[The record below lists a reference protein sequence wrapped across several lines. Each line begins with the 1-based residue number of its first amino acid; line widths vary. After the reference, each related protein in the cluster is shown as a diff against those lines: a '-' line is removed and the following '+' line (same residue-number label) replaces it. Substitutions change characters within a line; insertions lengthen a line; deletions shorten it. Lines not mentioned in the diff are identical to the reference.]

1 MVECN
6 RGCGTNNLHWKVVH
20 NNYKLFNHYD
30 LLHICN
36 DGELASEL
44 TMEKAT
50 AKILSELNL
59 KEPAMIPIA
68 KTKKYDADED
78 DRLYHQEQDLEAM
91 AKAEALKDPAKLFT
105 ITSTANGIAITG
117 DDKHTAVYLPKIAI
131 PEMVKALVDFI

>member
-20 NNYKLFNHYD
+20 SNYKLFNHYD

-36 DGELASEL
+36 DGEVASDL
-44 TMEKAT
+44 VMEKAT
-50 AKILSELNL
+50 AKILNELDL

-68 KTKKYDADED
+68 KTSKHDADKD

-91 AKAEALKDPAKLFT
+91 ARAEALKDPARLFT
-105 ITSTANGIAITG
+105 ITSTASGIALTG
-117 DDKHTAVYLPKIAI
+117 DDKHTAIYLPKVAV
-131 PEMVKALVDFI
+131 PELLKALVDFI